1 MIRTTRPLGIERKA
15 AALVL
20 CLLAST
26 SWADTRT
33 GAAFLK
39 IGTGARPEAMGGAY
53 TALSDDVNA
62 MHYNPGGLSL
72 VERRELGFTH
82 TQWLLGSQFD
92 FLGFAQPTRL
102 GMLGLAMTRLGT
114 GSQEARDANRQATGG
129 FSASDSAYALG
140 LGRKLGHGVLGYGS
154 LSLGA
159 NVKYLQSKIGSDSAS
174 TFALDLGAIHRLD
187 ALPLSFGF
195 SVLNMGQGMKFISQ
209 RDPLPL
215 TFALGTAYR
224 LGGLLHLALDVRHE
238 PYDKRTE
245 VGVGTEY
252 SVLPVFAVRAG
263 YASQAARAIG
273 SASAGPVGLGGLGGG
288 FGLKLGNYR
297 ADYTFT
303 PFGELGTVQRL
314 SLGSRF

>member
-1 MIRTTRPLGIERKA
+1 
-15 AALVL
+15 
-20 CLLAST
+20 
-26 SWADTRT
+26 
-33 GAAFLK
+33 
-39 IGTGARPEAMGGAY
+39 RPEAMGGAY
-53 TALSDDVNA
+53 AALSDDVHA
-62 MHYNPGGLSL
+62 MHYNPGGLPL
-72 VERRELGFTH
+72 LDRRELGFTH
-82 TQWLLGSQFD
+82 TQWLLDSQFD

-129 FSASDSAYALG
+129 FSASDSAYSLG
-140 LGRKLGHGVLGYGS
+140 IGRKLGHGVMGYGS

-159 NVKYLQSKIGSDSAS
+159 NVKYLQSRIGSDSAS
-174 TFALDLGAIHRLD
+174 TFAMDMGAVHRLN

-195 SVLNMGQGMKFISQ
+195 SVLNLGQGMRFISQ

-215 TFALGTAYR
+215 TLTFGTAYR
-224 LGGLLHLALDVRHE
+224 LGGLLHLAVDVRHE

-252 SVLPVFAVRAG
+252 ALLPVFAVRAG

-273 SASAGPVGLGGLGGG
+273 SASSSPIGLGGLGGG

-297 ADYTFT
+297 AVYTFT
-303 PFGELGTVQRL
+303 PFGELGNVQRI
-314 SLGSRF
+314 SLGARF